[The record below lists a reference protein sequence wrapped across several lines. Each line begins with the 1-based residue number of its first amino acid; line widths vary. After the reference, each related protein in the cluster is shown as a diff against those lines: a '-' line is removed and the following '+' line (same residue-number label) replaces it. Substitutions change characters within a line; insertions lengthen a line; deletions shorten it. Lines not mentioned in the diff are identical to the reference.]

1 MVSSSDLR
9 TESHISVARAH
20 VREGE
25 LTRHSGGRWE
35 GGRAFAIVSGL
46 GLPRTWWIA
55 NGAVLRGLE
64 QGLDESKV
72 DRRGVE
78 RLVHACDRARS
89 VLAETCDQLVE
100 KALPDAALAAV
111 LFDGGELH
119 VVSAGPARVY
129 LHRSGKPQRLTPRE
143 ETPNGVL
150 RARFSH
156 CSATLEP
163 GDLVMAGSA
172 SAFSMKSIAQ
182 VVSVLQQD
190 IKTPPAVLASLLTD
204 PADQA
209 GAGAAAI
216 VMRVA

>member
-1 MVSSSDLR
+1 MR
-9 TESHISVARAH
+9 TESHISVAKAH

-25 LTRHSGGRWE
+25 LTAHAGARYE

-55 NGAVLRGLE
+55 IGAVLRGLE
-64 QGLDESKV
+64 RGLDEAKI

-89 VLAETCDQLVE
+89 ELSETCDHLVE
-100 KALPDAALAAV
+100 KAAPDAALAAV
-111 LFDGGELH
+111 LFDQGELH
-119 VVSAGPARVY
+119 VVSSGPARVY

-143 ETPNGVL
+143 DTPAGVL

-190 IKTPPAVLASLLTD
+190 ARTPPAVLASLLTD
-204 PADQA
+204 PAGQA
-209 GAGAAAI
+209 GSGAAAI
-216 VMRVA
+216 VMRVV

>member
-1 MVSSSDLR
+1 MR
-9 TESHISVARAH
+9 TESHISVAKAQ
-20 VREGE
+20 VREGQ
-25 LTRHSGGRWE
+25 LSRHAGGRWD

-55 NGAVLRGLE
+55 NGAVLRGFE
-64 QGLDESKV
+64 QGLEESKL
-72 DRRGVE
+72 DRRGAE
-78 RLVHACDRARS
+78 RLVHACDRARNE
-89 VLAETCDQLVE
+89 LAQTCDQLVE
-100 KALPDAALAAV
+100 RGLPDAALAAV
-111 LFDGGELH
+111 LFEGGELH

-150 RARFSH
+150 RARFAH

-172 SAFSMKSIAQ
+172 SAFSVKSIAQ
-182 VVSVLQQD
+182 IVSVLSQD
-190 IKTPPAVLASLLTD
+190 IKTPPAVLAALLTD
-204 PADQA
+204 PADQV

>member
-1 MVSSSDLR
+1 MVFALR
-9 TESHISVARAH
+9 TESHISVARTH

-25 LTRHSGGRWE
+25 LARHAGGRWE
-35 GGRAFAIVSGL
+35 GGRAFAVVSGL

-55 NGAVLRGLE
+55 NGAVLRGLDR
-64 QGLDESKV
+64 GLEESKV
-72 DRRGVE
+72 DRSGVE
-78 RLVHACDRARS
+78 RLVHACDRARAE
-89 VLAETCDQLVE
+89 LAETCEGLVE
-100 KALPDAALAAV
+100 RSLPDAALAAV
-111 LFDGGELH
+111 LFDQGEIH

-143 ETPNGVL
+143 ETSAGVL

-156 CSATLEP
+156 CSAMLEP

-190 IKTPPAVLASLLTD
+190 AKTPPSVLASLLTD

>member
-1 MVSSSDLR
+1 MR

-25 LTRHSGGRWE
+25 LTRHAAERYE
-35 GGRAFAIVSGL
+35 GGRVFAIASGL

-64 QGLDESKV
+64 RGLDESRTDK
-72 DRRGVE
+72 RGVE
-78 RLVHACDRARS
+78 RLVHACDRARAE
-89 VLAETCDQLVE
+89 LAETCDHLVE

-111 LFDGGELH
+111 LFDAGELH

-143 ETPNGVL
+143 ETASGVL
-150 RARFSH
+150 RARLAH
-156 CSATLEP
+156 CSAMLEP

-172 SAFSMKSIAQ
+172 TAFSVKSIAQ

-190 IKTPPAVLASLLTD
+190 SRTPPAVLASLLTD

-209 GAGAAAI
+209 GMGAAAI